1 MPRLTARVPVTSLH
15 GNIPLT
21 LPFKGE
27 ESVEANA
34 VAVQVLAQLDACLV
48 RGDWQSDDFQNLW
61 VDGEDAWFKDHL
73 ALTGSVRTIR
83 RSSSIKKAFQTL
95 VPARRAANF
104 GPDAA
109 FQVGGPA
116 RFERLN
122 PAVAWIDAPFV
133 FDTRDPAAKCGGYLK
148 LIRTQSG
155 EEEAKWKIWVWFSA
169 LLELKCSPW
178 GHPARSSPLPG
189 VQQGNAASRGLP
201 PSTVGGESAPLDLLV
216 VGAGTAGL
224 SALTCA
230 RALGLIAIAV
240 DKDAQVG
247 HLWKS
252 RYKALHLHTTKAF
265 NALPFAPFPARYPDF
280 VSAEQ
285 FGTYLQND
293 VVSALKLPVYSGIL
307 YDNGKWD
314 DARKFWVISLVD
326 VDTGERGQ
334 LCAKNIVMANGP
346 LLPEPRIPTV
356 AAREQFRGETVHS
369 SEFTD
374 AKPWAGK
381 RCLVVGT
388 GASGHDISSAL
399 HHAGASSVHL
409 VQRGPNFIFP
419 IAAQEA
425 IIGQIYNEKI
435 PIEMSDLMWSA
446 MPLGVTRTITAA
458 VLGAGT
464 QQIAPT
470 LFQDLEAKGFRVE
483 REKDFTHFAH
493 ERHGGHYQG
502 HDFDLLTSGKVKVH
516 SAPAGISHFDSDAL
530 VFQDGTSL
538 QADLV
543 VWATGFTRKGSV
555 PEWLVEKGL
564 IDAEAAKDVEAIGHG
579 VDEEGE
585 WPGRWTGSGH
595 PALWFTGAEI
605 QAARYGGKLIA
616 LQIAMEKNSE
626 LPTAYPRADVAAYT
640 NGVNGSH

>member
-27 ESVEANA
+27 ESVEPNA
-34 VAVQVLAQLDACLV
+34 VAVQVLAQLDACL
-48 RGDWQSDDFQNLW
+48 N
-61 VDGEDAWFKDHL
+61 K
-73 ALTGSVRTIR
+73 
-83 RSSSIKKAFQTL
+83 
-95 VPARRAANF
+95 
-104 GPDAA
+104 
-109 FQVGGPA
+109 VGGPA

-133 FDTRDPAAKCGGYLK
+133 FDTRNPAAKCGGYLK

-169 LLELKCSPW
+169 LLELKSSPW
-178 GHPARSSPLPG
+178 SHPAHSSPLPG

-240 DKDAQVG
+240 DKDPQVG

-265 NALPFAPFPARYPDF
+265 NALPFAPFPAQYPNF

-314 DARKFWVISLVD
+314 DTRKFWVISLVN
-326 VDTGERGQ
+326 VDTGE
-334 LCAKNIVMANGP
+334 
-346 LLPEPRIPTV
+346 
-356 AAREQFRGETVHS
+356 
-369 SEFTD
+369 
-374 AKPWAGK
+374 
-381 RCLVVGT
+381 
-388 GASGHDISSAL
+388 L
-399 HHAGASSVHL
+399 HL
-409 VQRGPNFIFP
+409 IQRGPNFIFP

-626 LPTAYPRADVAAYT
+626 LPTAYPRADVAAHT